1 MDKYIPLH
9 DYAKAMGVKKGDV
22 VFISSD
28 SRVLLF
34 DAMKNKASIDLNPF
48 IDGMIEAVGKEGTIL
63 FPTYNWDFCS
73 GKTFDYK
80 KTACKTGSLGTFA
93 LKRKDFRRT
102 KHPIYSFAVYGKD
115 SDYLVNMNNT
125 DSFGLDSPFAYMK
138 EKNAV
143 NYVID
148 VSLMHSFT
156 FVHFAEEHSGFVKHR
171 YIKNFTADYI
181 DENGKCEKRTYSMF
195 VRDLNMNVQTLI
207 DPIEEDFVA
216 RGAGRRFTV
225 NHSSILRVEM
235 GKAYPILI
243 DDIINNNSRKLCS
256 FKGQD

>member
-1 MDKYIPLH
+1 
-9 DYAKAMGVKKGDV
+9 
-22 VFISSD
+22 
-28 SRVLLF
+28 
-34 DAMKNKASIDLNPF
+34 
-48 IDGMIEAVGKEGTIL
+48 
-63 FPTYNWDFCS
+63 
-73 GKTFDYK
+73 
-80 KTACKTGSLGTFA
+80 
-93 LKRKDFRRT
+93 
-102 KHPIYSFAVYGKD
+102 
-115 SDYLVNMNNT
+115 
-125 DSFGLDSPFAYMK
+125 MK

-181 DENGKCEKRTYSMF
+181 DENGKCETRTYSMF